1 MCFKQPYSR
10 NPRISGLQQERDQL
24 AADLAELQEDLKI
37 VQGLIHHKQQKLRA
51 LNQELVNK
59 TRHVRPVLTCLTG
72 GLALP

>member
-1 MCFKQPYSR
+1 MCFKRPYSQ
-10 NPRISGLQQERDQL
+10 NPPIGSLQQERDQL
-24 AADLAELQEDLKI
+24 ATDLAELQEDLKI
-37 VQGLIHHKQQKLRA
+37 VQGLIRHKQQKLRA